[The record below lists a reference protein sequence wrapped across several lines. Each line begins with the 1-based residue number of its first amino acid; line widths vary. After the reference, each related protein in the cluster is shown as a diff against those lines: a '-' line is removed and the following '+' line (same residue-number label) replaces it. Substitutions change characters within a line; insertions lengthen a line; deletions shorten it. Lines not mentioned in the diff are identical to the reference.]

1 MENKDIK
8 GILGQYRKQ
17 IMGNG
22 WKVKAT
28 GFKFDQVKEA
38 INEVVK
44 NFKQIQQEIK
54 KWQERQ
60 DIYNHEV
67 WILED
72 FVGRIIFLFWVGIVR
87 EWRIFRHLE
96 NRGGFC
102 EGHDEGG

>member
-1 MENKDIK
+1 VKYPEMENKDIK

-54 KWQERQ
+54 K
-60 DIYNHEV
+60 
-67 WILED
+67 
-72 FVGRIIFLFWVGIVR
+72 
-87 EWRIFRHLE
+87 
-96 NRGGFC
+96 
-102 EGHDEGG
+102 